1 MGVVEDIK
9 KRFRRGGDLNP
20 GDYQTTDVGATTMR
34 QPVERTT
41 ATPQAQAEPELPPV
55 TNYADMV
62 ARLTPQQTPEQIEKE
77 NRRMRSR
84 RNIAALSDTISAIA
98 NLGSTMAGAPS
109 AVEPRQSLSAVS
121 KARWN
126 EMKRER
132 ERNSQIYHQAML
144 RAAQLDESRQR
155 QRQLA
160 DYQRQSIAL
169 RKEEEAR
176 RQSQMRL
183 ADKKLDW
190 QQKYQQGLLDVK
202 KEQLEIDR
210 DYKEGRISI
219 DQRNAESRALQA
231 QASMLRAQ
239 KSGQPRPV
247 QEKETTSTTTTTKP
261 NGDVVTVEK
270 RTTTGAKR
278 SSQEKPTRQQSST
291 PHSTPERRSS
301 GGSSSNTNKA
311 KGNKRKSKTTV

>member
-1 MGVVEDIK
+1 MAVRDDIK
-9 KRFRRGGDLNP
+9 KRFRKGGDLAPANF
-20 GDYQTTDVGATTMR
+20 QTAEAPALVQPKQQAAVPATSA
-34 QPVERTT
+34 P
-41 ATPQAQAEPELPPV
+41 AEPELPPV
-55 TNYADMV
+55 TNYAEVV

-121 KARWN
+121 KARWD
-126 EMKRER
+126 ELKRER

-144 RAAQLDESRQR
+144 RAAQLDETRQR

-160 DYQRQSIAL
+160 EYQRQSIAL

-231 QASMLRAQ
+231 QASWMRANNAAGG
-239 KSGQPRPV
+239 KTVSVENEYNADGKVVSRR
-247 QEKETTSTTTTTKP
+247 TTTTP
-261 NGDVVTVEK
+261 VARGGGNRG
-270 RTTTGAKR
+270 
-278 SSQEKPTRQQSST
+278 QSAGKQIKGYKKT
-291 PHSTPERRSS
+291 
-301 GGSSSNTNKA
+301 GGSAGASTK
-311 KGNKRKSKTTV
+311 KGRAY

>member
-1 MGVVEDIK
+1 MAVRDDIK
-9 KRFRRGGDLNP
+9 KRFRKGGDLAPANF
-20 GDYQTTDVGATTMR
+20 QTAEAPALV
-34 QPVERTT
+34 QPKQHAAVP
-41 ATPQAQAEPELPPV
+41 ATPAPAEPELPPV
-55 TNYADMV
+55 TNYAEVV

-84 RNIAALSDTISAIA
+84 RNLAALSDTISAIA

-121 KARWN
+121 KARWD
-126 EMKRER
+126 ELKRER

-144 RAAQLDESRQR
+144 RAAQLDESSRYH
-155 QRQLA
+155 RQLA
-160 DYQRQSIAL
+160 KDRQQSIAL

-183 ADKKLDW
+183 AEKKLDW

-239 KSGQPRPV
+239 RSGQPRPV
-247 QEKETTSTTTTTKP
+247 QERETTTETTTTKP
-261 NGDVVTVEK
+261 NGDVTTVRK
-270 RTTTGAKR
+270 TTTTGAKKASQKKPVQKKSATR
-278 SSQEKPTRQQSST
+278 SQQTGRGKIST
-291 PHSTPERRSS
+291 
-301 GGSSSNTNKA
+301 GVNWNK
-311 KGNKRKSKTTV
+311 KK

>member
-1 MGVVEDIK
+1 
-9 KRFRRGGDLNP
+9 
-20 GDYQTTDVGATTMR
+20 
-34 QPVERTT
+34 
-41 ATPQAQAEPELPPV
+41 
-55 TNYADMV
+55 
-62 ARLTPQQTPEQIEKE
+62 
-77 NRRMRSR
+77 
-84 RNIAALSDTISAIA
+84 
-98 NLGSTMAGAPS
+98 
-109 AVEPRQSLSAVS
+109 
-121 KARWN
+121 
-126 EMKRER
+126 
-132 ERNSQIYHQAML
+132 
-144 RAAQLDESRQR
+144 
-155 QRQLA
+155 
-160 DYQRQSIAL
+160 
-169 RKEEEAR
+169 
-176 RQSQMRL
+176 MRL

-278 SSQEKPTRQQSST
+278 SSQQKPTGQQSST
-291 PHSTPERRSS
+291 RR
-301 GGSSSNTNKA
+301 NHTNKSQQNN
-311 KGNKRKSKTTV
+311 GPYSSFSIHKS

>member
-1 MGVVEDIK
+1 MAVRDDIK
-9 KRFRRGGDLNP
+9 KRFRKGGDLAPANF
-20 GDYQTTDVGATTMR
+20 QTAEAPALV
-34 QPVERTT
+34 QPKQQAAAP
-41 ATPQAQAEPELPPV
+41 ATPALPPV

-121 KARWN
+121 KARWD

-132 ERNSQIYHQAML
+132 ERNSQIYHKAML

-176 RQSQMRL
+176 RQMQARL
-183 ADKKLDW
+183 DERKQDWKQKSDQGKLDI
-190 QQKYQQGLLDVK
+190 QKEKLEIEREYKQGLISLRERDLSI
-202 KEQLEIDR
+202 KELNSQTSR
-210 DYKEGRISI
+210 M
-219 DQRNAESRALQA
+219 NAETNRMRANQAAGGKTVSVENEYNADGKVVSSR
-231 QASMLRAQ
+231 
-239 KSGQPRPV
+239 
-247 QEKETTSTTTTTKP
+247 TTTTP
-261 NGDVVTVEK
+261 VARGGGNRG
-270 RTTTGAKR
+270 
-278 SSQEKPTRQQSST
+278 QQSST
-291 PHSTPERRSS
+291 GRRSS
-301 GGSSSNTNKA
+301 GGSSSNSNKE

>member
-1 MGVVEDIK
+1 MAVRDDIK
-9 KRFRRGGDLNP
+9 KRFRSGGDLTPANFLTAEAP
-20 GDYQTTDVGATTMR
+20 TPTTGKVAAPSQAT
-34 QPVERTT
+34 
-41 ATPQAQAEPELPPV
+41 AEPELPPV

-84 RNIAALSDTISAIA
+84 KNIAALSDTISAIA
-98 NLGSTMAGAPS
+98 NLGSTMAGAPN
-109 AVEPRQSLSAVS
+109 AVDPRQSLSAVS
-121 KARWN
+121 KARWD

-132 ERNSQIYHQAML
+132 ERNSQIYHQALL
-144 RAAQLDESRQR
+144 RAAQLDETRQR

-239 KSGQPRPV
+239 KSGQSRPV
-247 QEKETTSTTTTTKP
+247 QERETTSTTTTTKP

-278 SSQEKPTRQQSST
+278 SSQQKPTQQRGAT
-291 PHSTPERRSS
+291 RSQ
-301 GGSSSNTNKA
+301 K
-311 KGNKRKSKTTV
+311 KGNGKISTGVNWNKK

>member
-1 MGVVEDIK
+1 MAVRDDIK
-9 KRFRRGGDLNP
+9 KRFRKGGDLAPANF
-20 GDYQTTDVGATTMR
+20 QTAEAPALV
-34 QPVERTT
+34 QPKQQAAVP
-41 ATPQAQAEPELPPV
+41 ATPAPAEPELPPV
-55 TNYADMV
+55 TNYADVV

-121 KARWN
+121 KARWD
-126 EMKRER
+126 ELKRER

-144 RAAQLDESRQR
+144 RAAQLDETRQR
-155 QRQLA
+155 
-160 DYQRQSIAL
+160 QRQSIAL

-231 QASMLRAQ
+231 QASWMRANNAAGGKTVSVENEYNADGKVVNQ
-239 KSGQPRPV
+239 R
-247 QEKETTSTTTTTKP
+247 TTTTP
-261 NGDVVTVEK
+261 VARGGGNRGQSAEK
-270 RTTTGAKR
+270 QIKGYKKT
-278 SSQEKPTRQQSST
+278 
-291 PHSTPERRSS
+291 
-301 GGSSSNTNKA
+301 GGSAGASTK
-311 KGNKRKSKTTV
+311 KGRAY

>member
-1 MGVVEDIK
+1 MAVRDDIK
-9 KRFRRGGDLNP
+9 KRFRSGGDLTPANFLTAEAP
-20 GDYQTTDVGATTMR
+20 TPTTGKVAAPSQAT
-34 QPVERTT
+34 
-41 ATPQAQAEPELPPV
+41 AEPELPPV

-84 RNIAALSDTISAIA
+84 KNIAALSDTISAIA
-98 NLGSTMAGAPS
+98 NLGSKKYYVQS
-109 AVEPRQSLSAVS
+109 ALAITDRQKS
-121 KARWN
+121 
-126 EMKRER
+126 
-132 ERNSQIYHQAML
+132 
-144 RAAQLDESRQR
+144 AAQLDETRQR

-239 KSGQPRPV
+239 KSGQSRPV
-247 QEKETTSTTTTTKP
+247 QERETTSTTTTTKP

-278 SSQEKPTRQQSST
+278 SL
-291 PHSTPERRSS
+291 
-301 GGSSSNTNKA
+301 
-311 KGNKRKSKTTV
+311 RKKEMVRFPQV

>member
-1 MGVVEDIK
+1 MAVRDDIK
-9 KRFRRGGDLNP
+9 KRFRKGGDLAPANF
-20 GDYQTTDVGATTMR
+20 QTAEAPALV
-34 QPVERTT
+34 QPKQQAAVP
-41 ATPQAQAEPELPPV
+41 ATPAPAEPELPPV
-55 TNYADMV
+55 TNYADVV

-121 KARWN
+121 KARWD
-126 EMKRER
+126 ELKRER

-144 RAAQLDESRQR
+144 RAAQLDETRQR

-160 DYQRQSIAL
+160 EYQRQSIAL

-247 QEKETTSTTTTTKP
+247 QERETTTETTTTKP
-261 NGDVVTVEK
+261 NGDVTTVRK
-270 RTTTGAKR
+270 TTTTGAKKTQKKPVQKKSATR
-278 SSQEKPTRQQSST
+278 SQQTGRGKIST
-291 PHSTPERRSS
+291 
-301 GGSSSNTNKA
+301 GVNWNK
-311 KGNKRKSKTTV
+311 KK